1 MYNLPDRDC
10 SAKASDGEIKLG
22 QDGANKYKDFI
33 NSKCSQTHYEPGRLI
48 LTYCTEVAKEL
59 STKQAKE
66 LSFALILE
74 PDSLA
79 NLVTNM
85 GVAKCA
91 GAATAYKEGVAYAIK
106 KLQFPNVAIYLDA
119 AHGGWLGWDD
129 NLAPTAKLF
138 AEVLAIANTGAT
150 TPAKIRGFATN
161 VSNYNCKNTLVRSL
175 NCLC

>member
-1 MYNLPDRDC
+1 MALTSTKNLSTVSVTP
-10 SAKASDGEIKLG
+10 
-22 QDGANKYKDFI
+22 
-33 NSKCSQTHYEPGRLI
+33 THYELKN
-48 LTYCTEVAKEL
+48 LMLKYCAEVAKEL

-66 LSFALILE
+66 LTFAVILE

-85 GVAKCA
+85 GVEKCA
-91 GAATAYKEGVAYAIK
+91 GAASAYKEGVAYAIK
-106 KLQFPNVAIYLDA
+106 KLQFSNVYLYLDA

-138 AEVLAIANTGAT
+138 AEVLAIANTGAI

-161 VSNYNCKNTLVRSL
+161 VSNYNCKHTPVLYL
-175 NCLC
+175 NCSR